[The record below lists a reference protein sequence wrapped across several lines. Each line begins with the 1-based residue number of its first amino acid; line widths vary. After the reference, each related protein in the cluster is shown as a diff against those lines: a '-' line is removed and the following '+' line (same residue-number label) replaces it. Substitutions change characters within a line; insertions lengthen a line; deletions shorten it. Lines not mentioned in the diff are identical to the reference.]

1 MSVVKILLIDDDED
15 DFILTRELL
24 YESTNRYQY
33 ELSWC
38 NNYGEA
44 IALMLRSEHDLFLVD
59 YRLGES
65 SGIDL
70 LNEAVKSNCTKPII
84 ILTGKGDRKIDD
96 EALRFGAADYLVK
109 DEINSRS
116 LERAI
121 RYAFEH
127 HKTLKKLK
135 DSENK
140 FRIIFERSKDPM
152 LITDFEGNIFE
163 GNPAAFEFFGL
174 GKETFLTKNATE
186 LYKDKATRTRFTCSM
201 GEKGSVT
208 DMECEFVDSKGN
220 VKYGSLTSFL
230 QITQHGN
237 NELYYSMIR
246 DLTQQK
252 LNERQLPPEQK
263 LYAIERISKNLALE
277 FYDPLSN
284 IILAIDELKI
294 SIGNPEELML
304 LDIIKR
310 NCNKIDQFTL
320 QLIKSTEP
328 PLVNLKRTNLNDL
341 LHACTAQAES
351 RYDIEVEVF
360 FMNDGPVWINAD
372 EDKLGYVIHQLL
384 KNAVEATVGPCR
396 VSLKVEESE
405 GKLIVEVSDNGEGIS
420 EENLSKVFEPF
431 FSTKPRSL
439 GIGLTQVRRII
450 DAHKGSIS
458 IQNNEP
464 TGTNILITLPV

>member
-1 MSVVKILLIDDDED
+1 MSLVKILLVDDDED

-24 YESTNRYQY
+24 YESSNRYQY

-38 NNYGEA
+38 NNYREA
-44 IALMLRSEHDLFLVD
+44 ITLMLRAEHDLFLVD
-59 YRLGES
+59 YRLGEF

-109 DEINSRS
+109 DEINSRT

-127 HKTLKKLK
+127 HKTLKNLK
-135 DSENK
+135 NSENR

-174 GKETFLTKNATE
+174 GKEAFLAKNARD
-186 LYKDKATRTRFTCSM
+186 LYRDTATRARFTTLM

-208 DMECEFVDSKGN
+208 DMECEFVDVKGN

-252 LNERQLPPEQK
+252 LSEGQLPAEQK
-263 LYAIERISKNLALE
+263 LYAIERITKNLALE
-277 FYDPLSN
+277 FYNPLSN
-284 IILAIDELKI
+284 IILAVDELKI
-294 SIGNPEELML
+294 SLEKPEEMMI
-304 LDIIKR
+304 LDIIKK

-320 QLIKSTEP
+320 QLIKSTEQSQI
-328 PLVNLKRTNLNDL
+328 NIKRTSLNKLLQDCIAEAETLYDL
-341 LHACTAQAES
+341 EAEAFS
-351 RYDIEVEVF
+351 MY
-360 FMNDGPVWINAD
+360 GPVWINAD
-372 EDKLGYVIHQLL
+372 EEKLVFVFRQLL
-384 KNAVEATVGPCR
+384 KNAVEASIGQCR
-396 VSLKVEESE
+396 VTMKVQQSE
-405 GKLIVEVSDNGEGIS
+405 GKLLVELSDNGEGVG

-431 FSTKPRSL
+431 FTTKPRAL
-439 GIGLTQVRRII
+439 GIGLTQVQHII
-450 DAHKGSIS
+450 SAHKGNIS
-458 IQNNEP
+458 IRNNEGK
-464 TGTNILITLPV
+464 GTSVFIVLPF